1 MTNHTESVGI
11 VGTITSAWM
20 LIVSMLPH
28 LTQTVQL
35 LTALAG
41 LVAAVCTAIYMAR
54 KLKNQKNEKPD

>member
-1 MTNHTESVGI
+1 
-11 VGTITSAWM
+11 M

-41 LVAAVCTAIYMAR
+41 LVAAICTAIYMAR
-54 KLKNQKNEKPD
+54 KLKNQKHEKPD